1 MALGNSN
8 SVGKARGKNI
18 GVKVKRTREV
28 KAATNFIAFQG
39 SALQSSA
46 ACPLHNSN
54 VNITYYHDGTT
65 VMPQAGDKIY
75 TRKRLNDKFI
85 LTNENKFIKVG
96 PNRGRYFNVNYKSGV
111 INSIDACP

>member
-1 MALGNSN
+1 MALGNAN
-8 SVGKARGKNI
+8 TTAQARGKNTP
-18 GVKVKRTREV
+18 VKVIRNKEVRE
-28 KAATNFIAFQG
+28 ASSFIALQG
-39 SALQSSA
+39 SALQASA
-46 ACPLHNSN
+46 ACSVNN
-54 VNITYYHDGTT
+54 ADVNITYYHDGTT
-65 VMPQAGDKIY
+65 IMPQAGDKIY

>member
-28 KAATNFIAFQG
+28 KAAENFIAFQG

-54 VNITYYHDGTT
+54 VNITYYHNGSSGLPG
-65 VMPQAGDKIY
+65 VGEKIY
-75 TRKRLNDKFI
+75 TKQRESDRFI
-85 LTNENKFIKVG
+85 LTQANEHIKAVD
-96 PNRGRYFNVNYKSGV
+96 RGRYYNIEYKAGV
-111 INSIDACP
+111 VGRVTLCP